1 MRSFEVR
8 FRLEGTKP
16 ILMGFATNEQV
27 MELARREL
35 GSRERVI
42 VLPPREPPVEAQ
54 VDTEERAR
62 LKKLRGRALAKYPDA
77 LVLPDLKSEREPVL
91 QELAI
96 ARLYTDGGTIGLPSH
111 ALFACLRE
119 AGKGIKVGRRKVS
132 VGSVR
137 TPGSTVLPAFVDV
150 ETSFFPFEHSGWN
163 AHYCFLKPHEL
174 RLRRADYRVVVFPR
188 FDEWA
193 IEGTLVV
200 RMHMGF
206 TLEHTVELVRLA
218 GENVGLGS
226 MRGER
231 KGYVN
236 FGSFRVACFEV
247 VREFD
252 EHRPIFEEVERSLD
266 APPSFAP

>member
-1 MRSFEVR
+1 M
-8 FRLEGTKP
+8 
-16 ILMGFATNEQV
+16 LMGFATDEQV
-27 MELARREL
+27 IELARREL

-42 VLPPREPPVEAQ
+42 ILPPREPPAEAQ
-54 VDTEERAR
+54 ADAEERAR

-91 QELAI
+91 QELAVV
-96 ARLYTDGGTIGLPSH
+96 RLYTEDGKIGLPGH
-111 ALFACLRE
+111 ALFACLRDT
-119 AGKGIKVGRRKVS
+119 GKGIKVGRRKVS

-137 TPGSTVLPAFVDV
+137 THGSTVLPAFMDA
-150 ETSFFPFEHSGWN
+150 ESPFLPLEHSGWKP
-163 AHYCFLKPHEL
+163 HYCFLKPHEL
-174 RLRRADYRVVVFPR
+174 RLRRADYRVVVYPR

-193 IEGTLVV
+193 IEGTLIVH
-200 RMHMGF
+200 MHMGF
-206 TLEHTVELVRLA
+206 TLEHAVELVRLA
-218 GENVGLGS
+218 GEKVGLGS

-236 FGSFRVACFEV
+236 FGSFRAARFEV

-252 EHRPIFEEVERSLD
+252 EHRPTFEEVECSLE